1 MSPSRPSLA
10 RLRSQALVLA
20 LSAAFTLSGCAAAL
34 PALGGGSTTP
44 ARRGDLLLGGAA
56 RVPFGK
62 LREPALAP
70 TGESRYRRDAQASG
84 VVPVVAARYG
94 LAHHL
99 DLGILVAGTTVR
111 GELRREHVLVEDST
125 RPSFVYGLA
134 PFVGMVEGGGSEG
147 GRATRFGLDLP
158 VTYAVEIGGLYE
170 VWLGIRAGAEGV
182 RGQLGADGVRE
193 DVSAQKVYGGALFG
207 VGLGFRRLH
216 VLLELTAAY
225 EQWWGSHGI
234 TSFDR
239 GGFVLTPAFALRF
252 RI

>member
-1 MSPSRPSLA
+1 MRAQLSGQWLSA
-10 RLRSQALVLA
+10 QRLSLVLT
-20 LSAAFTLSGCAAAL
+20 AAFTLGGCAAAL
-34 PALGGGSTTP
+34 PALVGGSTTP
-44 ARRGDLLLGGAA
+44 TRRGDLLLGGAA
-56 RVPFGK
+56 RVPFGE
-62 LREPALAP
+62 LREPGLVP
-70 TGESRYRRDAQASG
+70 TGGSRPGRDARASG

-99 DLGILVAGTTVR
+99 DLGIGASGTTVR
-111 GELRREHVLVEDST
+111 AELRREHVLLEDST
-125 RPSFVYGLA
+125 RPSFVYGVA
-134 PFVGMVEGGGSEG
+134 PYVGLVEGRGPDG

-158 VTYAVEIGGLYE
+158 VTYAVELGGLYE
-170 VWLGIRAGAEGV
+170 VWLGVRAGAEGV

-193 DVSAQKVYGGALFG
+193 DVRAQKVYGGALFG

-225 EQWWGSHGI
+225 ELWWGSHGA
-234 TSFDR
+234 TPLDR